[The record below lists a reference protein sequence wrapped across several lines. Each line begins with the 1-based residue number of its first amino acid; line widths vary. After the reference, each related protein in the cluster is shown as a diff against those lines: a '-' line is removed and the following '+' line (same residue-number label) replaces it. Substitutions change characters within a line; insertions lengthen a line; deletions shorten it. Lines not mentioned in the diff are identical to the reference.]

1 MKRFMQSFLAVA
13 LLMVTVFASSASAAF
28 SLRVVVD
35 GKEILFPDAQPFID
49 SKQRVQLPIRFVSEA
64 LGAKVLWDASAK
76 KVTITLDGKT
86 MVIRIGQKSY
96 QVNGKTKQMDTAAIY
111 KQYRTFVPLRFIYE
125 GLGVDTRWEDAV
137 KTVYINTSTGGSA
150 PTPTQ
155 KPTPQNT
162 TDPKTANV
170 HGFKVSYVEMAP
182 NEEPGYRTNSQLT
195 VWENVNPQ
203 QYEWLLAIQV
213 DFESIGADPI
223 KGMQEAEAILRQ
235 RIEGEIVD
243 DVMNYVKK
251 KTKRSQ
257 GLPEKVFESKD
268 YEIVVASSTYANTQI
283 AIYKKGNL
291 YKG

>member
-170 HGFKVSYVEMAP
+170 HGFKVSYVEMEQ
-182 NEEPGYRTNSQLT
+182 NEEPGYMSKSKMT
-195 VWENVNPQ
+195 VWDNVNPQ
-203 QYEWLLAIQV
+203 KHQYLLAIQIG
-213 DFESIGADPI
+213 FQEAGADPI
-223 KGMQEAEAILRQ
+223 TGMQEAEAILSQ
-235 RIEGEIVD
+235 KIESEVVK
-243 DVMNYVKK
+243 DVMDYVKK
-251 KTKRSQ
+251 KTDVSQ
-257 GLPEKVFESKD
+257 LLEKKYFTSKNYRIRVMSPSQD
-268 YEIVVASSTYANTQI
+268 DLEIA
-283 AIYKKGNL
+283 L
-291 YKG
+291 YPK

>member
-170 HGFKVSYVEMAP
+170 HGFKVSYVKMGQTLDP
-182 NEEPGYRTNSQLT
+182 SYVSKSQLT
-195 VWENVNPQ
+195 VYENVNP
-203 QYEWLLAIQV
+203 EKGEILL
-213 DFESIGADPI
+213 SIRVIFQRAGSDPI

-235 RIEGEIVD
+235 KIENNVVEE
-243 DVMNYVKK
+243 VMKYVRQKK
-251 KTKRSQ
+251 KLAAE
-257 GLPEKVFESKD
+257 LPYKEFLSKEFSIGVISPPD
-268 YEIVVASSTYANTQI
+268 GDIEITI
-283 AIYKKGNL
+283 APK
-291 YKG
+291 

>member
-162 TDPKTANV
+162 TDPKTADV
-170 HGFKVSYVEMAP
+170 HGFKVSYVEMAE
-182 NEEPGYRTNSQLT
+182 NEQPGYMTNSKMT
-195 VWENVNPQ
+195 VW
-203 QYEWLLAIQV
+203 QYPESQDKDRKLL
-213 DFESIGADPI
+213 SIMVVFLEIGSDPI
-223 KGMQEAEAILRQ
+223 KGMQEADAVLRQ
-235 RIEGEIVD
+235 KVESEVVD
-243 DVMNYVKK
+243 NVMAYVKK
-251 KTKRSQ
+251 KTQ
-257 GLPEKVFESKD
+257 VDYELPKKKFESKNYLITVSSQYHAD
-268 YEIVVASSTYANTQI
+268 IEIA
-283 AIYKKGNL
+283 L
-291 YKG
+291 YPK